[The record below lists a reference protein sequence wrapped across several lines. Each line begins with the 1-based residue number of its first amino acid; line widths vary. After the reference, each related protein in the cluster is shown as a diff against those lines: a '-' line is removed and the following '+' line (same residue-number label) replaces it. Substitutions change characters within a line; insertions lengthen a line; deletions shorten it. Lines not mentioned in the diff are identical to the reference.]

1 MAARIEIFDVETG
14 KVLGEID
21 ETQLEQ
27 MLDLMEQEFE
37 GDQDYWID
45 AATLEMLAEG
55 GADPDLLV
63 CLRDALGDREG
74 FDVGWRRV

>member
-1 MAARIEIFDVETG
+1 MAQKIELFDVETG

-27 MLDLMEQEFE
+27 MLDLMEQEYE

-45 AATLEMLAEG
+45 AATLEMLSDG

-63 CLRDALGDREG
+63 CLRDALAGRDG
-74 FDVGWRRV
+74 FDVGWRRT